1 MDNARKF
8 VHNGFANEEIYGR
21 LADSVFG
28 RTESEAV
35 HNKLVPSGPVRTA
48 ANKCTT
54 FLTPTHH
61 THSPHRDTQ
70 AHTHLTDTTTCHR
83 PDTDTTHIPH
93 THNAHAAH
101 IYT

>member
-35 HNKLVPSGPVRTA
+35 HNKLVPSGPELRTPLNIA
-48 ANKCTT
+48 ENNS
-54 FLTPTHH
+54 TPFTGFVSAQHKQKRSSAGGSDSILKMAEITYH
-61 THSPHRDTQ
+61 FCNWSLGKD
-70 AHTHLTDTTTCHR
+70 
-83 PDTDTTHIPH
+83 HIG
-93 THNAHAAH
+93 
-101 IYT
+101 